1 MSADIAGPVAR
12 ALLALETI
20 QGSPGIT
27 ADALARRLGVSDR
40 AARRYVQ
47 TLREADIPIESTP
60 GRYGGYRLGR
70 AFRLPPLMLTTA
82 EALGLLM
89 AVLPES
95 DDEDGAGGD
104 VGTRTARQR
113 AITKILRVLPAP
125 VTASAELLRR
135 VRRARRSGA
144 PQPDPELVAALVRA
158 VDGAHPVTFRY
169 RSSTPEGRRM
179 TVEPWAVVLRHEL
192 WYLLCWSRT
201 SEARR
206 LLRVD
211 RMDEVTAEHETF
223 TPPADLDPVAVVEE
237 HLSEGWQHEVVV
249 DFAAAVEEVRRW
261 VPRSRGSLEALP
273 GNGCRLTGT
282 TQDLR
287 TYLGLLVEVPF
298 GFRIVGGA
306 ELLGAARDAAGRLL
320 APATDDEDPAAPSR
334 RSVQRGALGQ
344 HTPLDEL
351 LGEGLRADPV
361 DDGE

>member
-1 MSADIAGPVAR
+1 MSADVAGPVAR

-20 QGSPGIT
+20 QGAPGIT

-47 TLREADIPIESTP
+47 TLREADIPVESTP

-70 AFRLPPLMLTTA
+70 SFRLPPLMLTTA

-89 AVLPES
+89 AVLPGS
-95 DDEDGAGGD
+95 DDPDGGPGAD
-104 VGTRTARQR
+104 TSALTARQR
-113 AITKILRVLPAP
+113 AVSKILRVLPAP

-135 VRRARRSGA
+135 VRRTRRSVA
-144 PQPDPELVAALVRA
+144 PQPDPELVAELVRA
-158 VDGAHPVTFRY
+158 VDAAHPVTFRY
-169 RSSTPEGRRM
+169 RSSSPEGRPM

-201 SEARR
+201 SDARR

-211 RMDEVTAEHETF
+211 RMDEVRTEVEAFTAPE
-223 TPPADLDPVAVVEE
+223 DLDQVAVVEE

-249 DFAAAVEEVRRW
+249 DFAASVEEVRHW
-261 VPRSRGSLEALP
+261 IPRSRGRLETLP
-273 GNGCRLTGT
+273 DNGCRLTGT

-298 GFRIVGGA
+298 GFRIVGGV
-306 ELLGAARDAAGRLL
+306 EFLGAAEDAARRLL
-320 APATDDEDPAAPSR
+320 T
-334 RSVQRGALGQ
+334 
-344 HTPLDEL
+344 
-351 LGEGLRADPV
+351 PV
-361 DDGE
+361 DR